1 MADAI
6 ASPSRT
12 KWLLAATP
20 ILLLLTHY
28 AAVLPHEFAHSLVA
42 WLVGIKLVP
51 GDIYWG
57 PGNVV
62 NIALLVDINENVD
75 YSAAL
80 DAGRKW
86 QVALV
91 AFAGP
96 ILANGGLYVIS
107 RLLLRT
113 SYSAARPN
121 YTYVLFWF
129 YVMNAANLFCYIPL
143 RVFPEDGDVYHFLLG
158 TGLSPLWVYV
168 VGGYVILWV
177 MFDMYRVVLPDVLHT
192 CGFISHIERAVVLVV
207 VTAVIFGYFA
217 IPGLLEDN
225 NNSVLLGRTS
235 VLAIPVILLLTWRR
249 IVLTGSAPAT
259 ASEPARAGVKSP

>member
-6 ASPSRT
+6 VAPSRT

-28 AAVLPHEFAHSLVA
+28 VAVLPHEFAHSIVA
-42 WLVGIKLVP
+42 WLVGIKSVP

-57 PGNVV
+57 PGSVV
-62 NIALLVDINENVD
+62 NIALLVDINEHVD

-86 QVALV
+86 QVAL
-91 AFAGP
+91 AALAGP
-96 ILANGGLYVIS
+96 IIANGGLYVVS

-113 SYSAARPN
+113 SYFAARPS

-129 YVMNAANLFCYIPL
+129 YLMNAANLYCYIPL

-158 TGLSPLWVYV
+158 SGMSPLWVYV
-168 VGGYVILWV
+168 VGGYLILW
-177 MFDMYRVVLPDVLHT
+177 MFFDMYRVVLPDVLRI
-192 CGFISHIERAVVLVV
+192 CGFISHIERAAVLVV
-207 VTAVIFGYFA
+207 ATVVTFGYFA

-225 NNSVLLGRTS
+225 NNSILLGRTS
-235 VLAIPVILLLTWRR
+235 IMAIPVILLLTWRR
-249 IVLTGSAPAT
+249 IVLADLSDA
-259 ASEPARAGVKSP
+259 ASRVRHVGV